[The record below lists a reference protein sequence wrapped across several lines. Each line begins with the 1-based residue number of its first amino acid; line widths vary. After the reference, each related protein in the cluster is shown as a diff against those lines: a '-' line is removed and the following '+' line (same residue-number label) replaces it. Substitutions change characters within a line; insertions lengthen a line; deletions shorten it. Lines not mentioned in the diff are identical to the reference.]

1 MSLDDDL
8 AAWAATVRLPEADAA
23 AIFER
28 IVASAAGP
36 AAPAAP
42 AVRPVPP
49 AERPAAPA
57 ERPAAPAERPV
68 APAGA
73 PSLDPSWW
81 RGYNA
86 GFAARMVASTAP
98 VRLAA

>member
-8 AAWAATVRLPEADAA
+8 TAWAATVRLPEADAA
-23 AIFER
+23 AIFQR

-36 AAPAAP
+36 AAPA
-42 AVRPVPP
+42 
-49 AERPAAPA
+49 
-57 ERPAAPAERPV
+57 ERPV
-68 APAGA
+68 APAAA
-73 PSLDPSWW
+73 PSLDPLWW

>member
-8 AAWAATVRLPEADAA
+8 AAWAATVRLPDVDAA
-23 AIFER
+23 AIFQR
-28 IVASAAGP
+28 IVV
-36 AAPAAP
+36 APAA
-42 AVRPVPP
+42 
-49 AERPAAPA
+49 RPAA
-57 ERPAAPAERPV
+57 APR
-68 APAGA
+68 
-73 PSLDPSWW
+73 LKPSWW

>member
-8 AAWAATVRLPEADAA
+8 AAWAATVRLPDADAA
-23 AIFER
+23 AIFQR
-28 IVASAAGP
+28 IVAGS
-36 AAPAAP
+36 AAPAAAP
-42 AVRPVPP
+42 RA
-49 AERPAAPA
+49 AAPK
-57 ERPAAPAERPV
+57 
-68 APAGA
+68 
-73 PSLDPSWW
+73 LKPSWW

>member
-8 AAWAATVRLPEADAA
+8 AAWAATVRLPDGDAA
-23 AIFER
+23 AIFQR
-28 IVASAAGP
+28 IVAAPVAAAGP
-36 AAPAAP
+36 AAAAP
-42 AVRPVPP
+42 R
-49 AERPAAPA
+49 
-57 ERPAAPAERPV
+57 
-68 APAGA
+68 
-73 PSLDPSWW
+73 LKPSWW

>member
-8 AAWAATVRLPEADAA
+8 AAWAATVRLPDADAA
-23 AIFER
+23 AIFQR
-28 IVASAAGP
+28 IVAA
-36 AAPAAP
+36 
-42 AVRPVPP
+42 
-49 AERPAAPA
+49 
-57 ERPAAPAERPV
+57 PV
-68 APAGA
+68 APAVA
-73 PSLDPSWW
+73 PVTAARPAAAPRLKPSWW